1 MTYYDDELLFIKI
14 RNREKLLTKEIN
26 YLVEKYK
33 VDEITEHL
41 ENGFDKIKVIISIHN
56 EYYYFEYFYSQY
68 VKERRLLSMF
78 ATSMVQ
84 NKMKNII
91 EDNGVYAKIC

>member
-1 MTYYDDELLFIKI
+1 MTYNDELLFIKV

-41 ENGFDKIKVIISIHN
+41 ENGFDKIKVIISIQYD
-56 EYYYFEYFYSQY
+56 EKYYFEYFYSQY

-78 ATSMVQ
+78 ATSM
-84 NKMKNII
+84 
-91 EDNGVYAKIC
+91 A

>member
-56 EYYYFEYFYSQY
+56 EEYYFEYFYSQY

-78 ATSMVQ
+78 ATSMV
-84 NKMKNII
+84 
-91 EDNGVYAKIC
+91 